1 MGVFLTIALR
11 NLIQAKRRTLFL
23 ASALGMVT
31 MLLILLLSLSQGI
44 TDNMTRSATTLSAG
58 HVNVAGFFKT
68 APGDASPIVTE
79 RDRLKKI
86 VKENTPGLDF
96 VVDRH
101 RGWGKVVSETGSIQT
116 GLSGIILDEEPNF
129 LDVLQLAEQQEYKEG
144 GEERVLG
151 DATQLR
157 EPKTAMLF
165 ASQAKR
171 LDVEVGDVV
180 TISTETLRGAR
191 NTTDVRVVAIAK
203 DLGFLSNWT
212 VFVHRQTVLELYQL
226 KDDTTGA
233 IMVYL
238 KDIDQAEQTMAHLRG
253 VLEKEGFVLMD
264 HQPQPFFAKFETVSG
279 EDWTGQKLDLT
290 TWSDEVSFLDWVI
303 TGLNTLSFFLIG
315 ILVVII
321 AVGIMNTMYISVR
334 ERTQEIGTLR
344 AVGMSRIKVLWMI
357 MLEALLLGFGASLL
371 GAAVGAGIALGVD
384 AAQFPVPVDA
394 MKLVLL
400 SDTIQMSVEAGQLAQ
415 AVLTFTLLTGLA
427 ALLPSIRAARMQPVT
442 AIQSV

>member
-116 GLSGIILDEEPNF
+116 GLSGVILDEEPNL
-129 LDVLQLAEQQEYKEG
+129 LDVLQLAEQREYKEG
-144 GEERVLG
+144 GEARVLG

-180 TISTETLRGAR
+180 TISTETLRGADR
-191 NTTDVRVVAIAK
+191 KSVV
-203 DLGFLSNWT
+203 
-212 VFVHRQTVLELYQL
+212 
-226 KDDTTGA
+226 
-233 IMVYL
+233 
-238 KDIDQAEQTMAHLRG
+238 
-253 VLEKEGFVLMD
+253 
-264 HQPQPFFAKFETVSG
+264 
-279 EDWTGQKLDLT
+279 
-290 TWSDEVSFLDWVI
+290 
-303 TGLNTLSFFLIG
+303 
-315 ILVVII
+315 
-321 AVGIMNTMYISVR
+321 
-334 ERTQEIGTLR
+334 
-344 AVGMSRIKVLWMI
+344 
-357 MLEALLLGFGASLL
+357 
-371 GAAVGAGIALGVD
+371 
-384 AAQFPVPVDA
+384 
-394 MKLVLL
+394 
-400 SDTIQMSVEAGQLAQ
+400 
-415 AVLTFTLLTGLA
+415 
-427 ALLPSIRAARMQPVT
+427 
-442 AIQSV
+442 

>member
-1 MGVFLTIALR
+1 
-11 NLIQAKRRTLFL
+11 
-23 ASALGMVT
+23 
-31 MLLILLLSLSQGI
+31 
-44 TDNMTRSATTLSAG
+44 
-58 HVNVAGFFKT
+58 
-68 APGDASPIVTE
+68 
-79 RDRLKKI
+79 
-86 VKENTPGLDF
+86 
-96 VVDRH
+96 
-101 RGWGKVVSETGSIQT
+101 
-116 GLSGIILDEEPNF
+116 
-129 LDVLQLAEQQEYKEG
+129 
-144 GEERVLG
+144 
-151 DATQLR
+151 
-157 EPKTAMLF
+157 
-165 ASQAKR
+165 
-171 LDVEVGDVV
+171 
-180 TISTETLRGAR
+180 
-191 NTTDVRVVAIAK
+191 
-203 DLGFLSNWT
+203 
-212 VFVHRQTVLELYQL
+212 
-226 KDDTTGA
+226 
-233 IMVYL
+233 
-238 KDIDQAEQTMAHLRG
+238 MAHLRG